1 MSAPLD
7 IVASLDTVDLAK
19 ISQWRRL
26 NTMLNRKT
34 STTVVAFSQCLC
46 QKHAVQVCYNWH
58 TLNTVCAIKKREEM
72 ILNDPHLSVPWFFMI
87 DQYPFGQEMCKRH
100 LFQRNLKKLGE
111 REGINQEVDLLIA
124 VKEVK
129 LFVLLNLPFSCVL

>member
-1 MSAPLD
+1 
-7 IVASLDTVDLAK
+7 
-19 ISQWRRL
+19 
-26 NTMLNRKT
+26 
-34 STTVVAFSQCLC
+34 
-46 QKHAVQVCYNWH
+46 
-58 TLNTVCAIKKREEM
+58 
-72 ILNDPHLSVPWFFMI
+72 MI